1 MVSSN
6 ELRDCRGIR
15 GPLRCQCH
23 THSPVSGRAVEPVI
37 LIRGAVYSA
46 QMPFRDFNSSYCANS
61 SMPADW
67 NRSRDFAFPRPW
79 LTLRAGHRRKLALCS
94 ALNPGARHL
103 HSAWRVGALHS
114 ARFPAAFCVW
124 GVRPGSPAARN
135 PVRSRDGSTTLLP
148 CWLAQHSTQHRTGVR
163 SRAHACH
170 TTPDRSV
177 DRSDQTY
184 SGDLT
189 GQLAAGRLAG
199 SLLAATAC
207 EMKHTSGSGVR
218 LSFIYGVDSRRRRA
232 IYTCTA
238 GRPPDR

>member
-1 MVSSN
+1 VGRFAVSVTPTA
-6 ELRDCRGIR
+6 LFQG
-15 GPLRCQCH
+15 
-23 THSPVSGRAVEPVI
+23 AVEPVI
-37 LIRGAVYSA
+37 LLIRGAGAVYSA
-46 QMPFRDFNSSYCANS
+46 QMPFRDSNSSYCANS

-67 NRSRDFAFPRPW
+67 NRSRDFAFSRPW
-79 LTLRAGHRRKLALCS
+79 LPLRAGHRRKLALCS

-103 HSAWRVGALHS
+103 HGGSVHCIVHAFRPRSA
-114 ARFPAAFCVW
+114 C

-207 EMKHTSGSGVR
+207 E
-218 LSFIYGVDSRRRRA
+218 
-232 IYTCTA
+232 
-238 GRPPDR
+238 